1 MKLYIGSREELL
13 KREDAEYF
21 NERVSVGYPTYESR
35 YVRCFWPRLDQ
46 DGDLRI
52 YMISILWKIGDG
64 YNLCDVISG
73 YDITN
78 IYNNEENPLEGF
90 EIYSKLVLD
99 GRCSQMLLN
108 SDDVI
113 LEITK
118 EFEDIHYSPE
128 FNFFVYSLQDKNNNL
143 NMILDNFINN
153 VKIYKDI
160 EGKIQMAVPE
170 NIELV
175 SSDYEEDEEGVE

>member
-35 YVRCFWPRLDQ
+35 YVRCFWPRLDN
-46 DGDLRI
+46 DGDLSI
-52 YMISILWKIGDG
+52 YMVSILWKMGDG

-73 YDITN
+73 YDITD
-78 IYNNEENPLEGF
+78 IYEHKLTPKPGAET
-90 EIYSKLVLD
+90 YARLVLD
-99 GRCSQMLLN
+99 GYCSEMLMN
-108 SDDVI
+108 SNEVI

-128 FNFFVYSLQDKNNNL
+128 FNFFVYMVQDNNNTL
-143 NMILDNFINN
+143 DRILHKFINDI
-153 VKIYKDI
+153 KIYKDRS
-160 EGKIQMAVPE
+160 GKIQTAVPE
-170 NIELV
+170 NYELV
-175 SSDYEEDEEGVE
+175 SSDYEEVEGDE

>member
-21 NERVSVGYPTYESR
+21 NERVSVGYPTHKSR
-35 YVRCFWPRLDQ
+35 YVRCFWPRLDV

-52 YMISILWKIGDG
+52 YMVSILWTMGEG

-73 YDITN
+73 YDITD
-78 IYNNEENPLEGF
+78 IYNSKENPLEGF

-99 GRCSQMLLN
+99 GHCPQMLLN
-108 SDDVI
+108 SSDVI

-128 FNFFVYSLQDKNNNL
+128 FNFFVYTIQDDNNTL
-143 NMILDNFINN
+143 NNILNNFINN
-153 VKIYKDI
+153 VKIYKDQDN
-160 EGKIQMAVPE
+160 KIQMAVPE
-170 NIELV
+170 DITLL
-175 SSDYEEDEEGVE
+175 STDYEEDEEGDE

>member
-21 NERVSVGYPTYESR
+21 NERVSLGYPTYESR
-35 YVRCFWPRLDQ
+35 YIRCFWPRLDF
-46 DGDLRI
+46 DGELRI
-52 YMISILWKIGDG
+52 YMVSILWKMGDG

-73 YDITN
+73 YDITD
-78 IYNNEENPLEGF
+78 IYNSKENPLEGF

-99 GRCSQMLLN
+99 GHCSQMLLN
-108 SDDVI
+108 SDDI
-113 LEITK
+113 LLEITK

-128 FNFFVYSLQDKNNNL
+128 FNFFVYMLQDKNNTL
-143 NMILDNFINN
+143 NDILHSFING
-153 VKIYKDI
+153 VKIYIDQ

-170 NIELV
+170 SFELV
-175 SSDYEEDEEGVE
+175 VSDYEEGDE

>member
-21 NERVSVGYPTYESR
+21 NERVSVGYPTYEAR

-46 DGDLRI
+46 DGDLHI
-52 YMISILWKIGDG
+52 YMVSILWKMGDG

-73 YDITN
+73 YDITD
-78 IYNNEENPLEGF
+78 IYNSKENPLEGF
-90 EIYSKLVLD
+90 EIYSKFVLD
-99 GRCSQMLLN
+99 GHCSQMLLN
-108 SDDVI
+108 SNDVI

-128 FNFFVYSLQDKNNNL
+128 FNFFVYVVQDKNNTL
-143 NMILDNFINN
+143 NNILYNFINN
-153 VKIYKDI
+153 VKVYKDQ

-175 SSDYEEDEEGVE
+175 SSDYEEDEEGDE